1 MADKF
6 LESMDMKEIMED
18 VKMTRLGRMLV
29 EDGKAEGR
37 KEERNRVNYLIKFL
51 AEQNRTN
58 DILKAAEDERY
69 QEKLFAEFNL

>member
-29 EDGKAEGR
+29 EDGRSEGR
-37 KEERNRVNYLIKFL
+37 KVRCREATE
-51 AEQNRTN
+51 
-58 DILKAAEDERY
+58 ILLVMAIESSQSE
-69 QEKLFAEFNL
+69 LSIV